1 MKGKTVMETVIVND
15 NIRITSIEMTK
26 LKTTSVGVYIHRPL
40 NMEEASYNALLPLV
54 LKRGSMLCK
63 NQEEIAEYLDNLYGA
78 TMGATV
84 LKRGED
90 QIIYFDAETIA
101 DKFAPN
107 GEKLLKELL
116 KLVMSVIFDP
126 FTSDGAF
133 DEKVFAQEKLN
144 AIDKIDSFVNE
155 KRQYAATR
163 CQQET
168 ARGTAFEI
176 LRFGDKEQLEKI
188 TAKSLYDYYK
198 SIITSSMIDIYI
210 CGTGDIN
217 DALDAVKGYTEKLEF
232 KTAMLPK
239 TEIISRDVTEVREVE
254 EKMDVAQGK
263 LAMGFLTNVKPTD
276 DDFYALQVFNSVFG
290 AGAHSKLFNNVRE
303 KLSLAYYAS
312 SMLEKFKGIIVVN
325 AGVEF
330 KNFQKAYDETLVQLE
345 EIRKGNISEHEFTS
359 SINAI
364 LNLCNSY
371 FDDQRAIVGY
381 YLSDK
386 VAGTSTTL
394 EQYIKKIKAVTV
406 DDVVAVSK
414 KLTLDTVY
422 FLTGKG
428 EE

>member
-1 MKGKTVMETVIVND
+1 METVVVND

-26 LKTTSVGVYIHRPL
+26 LKTTSVAVYIHRPL
-40 NMEEASYNALLPLV
+40 NREEASYNALLPMV
-54 LKRGSMLCK
+54 LKGGSMLCR
-63 NQEEIAEYLDNLYGA
+63 NREEIAKYLDNLYGA

-101 DKFAPN
+101 DRFAPG

-126 FTSDGAF
+126 YTVDGVF
-133 DEKVFAQEKLN
+133 DKDIFEQEKIN
-144 AIDKIDSFVNE
+144 AVDKIESFVND
-155 KRQYAATR
+155 KRQYAASR
-163 CQQET
+163 CQQEV

-176 LRFGDKEQLEKI
+176 MRFGDKEELEKI
-188 TAKSLYDYYK
+188 TPESLYAYYK
-198 SIITSSMIDIYI
+198 SMITSSMIDIYI
-210 CGTGDIN
+210 CGTGSID
-217 DALDAVKGYTEKLEF
+217 DALEAVKEYTDGVEF
-232 KTAMLPK
+232 KAATLPK
-239 TEIISRDVTEVREVE
+239 TDIITREVTEVRNVE

-263 LAMGFLTNVKPTD
+263 LAIGFLTKVKPTD
-276 DDFYALQVFNSVFG
+276 DDIYALQVFNSVFG

-330 KNFQKAYDETLVQLE
+330 ANFQKAYDETLVQLE
-345 EIRKGNISEHEFTS
+345 EIRKGNITEHEFTS

-371 FDDQRAIVGY
+371 YDDQRAIVGY

-394 EQYIKKIKAVTV
+394 EQYIEKIKAVTV
-406 DDVVAVSK
+406 EDVVAVSK
-414 KLTLDTVY
+414 KLTLDTAY

-428 EE
+428 EA